1 MNERFKT
8 DLMLYQRNMKDENK
22 TIIKELNEEVANLKK
37 QLSFVYEKDKTI
49 NEQKMQLMEYSKL
62 VEDYSEYKNKLVSII
77 KKYDELKKENT
88 KLADDNNK
96 LKDIITKLKS
106 DSNISET
113 DKIKKIVIDCILERE
128 KHRLDNELN
137 DIEISKDNITEVIN
151 NLK

>member
-8 DLMLYQRNMKDENK
+8 DLMLYQRNMKDDNK
-22 TIIKELNEEVANLKK
+22 TIIKDLNEEVANLKK

-49 NEQKMQLMEYSKL
+49 NELKIQLMEYTKL

-77 KKYDELKKENT
+77 KKYEEVKKENT
-88 KLADDNNK
+88 KLTDTNKK

-106 DSNISET
+106 EDNLSES
-113 DKIKKIVIDCILERE
+113 DKIKKIVINALLEKE
-128 KHRLDNELN
+128 KQRLDGELN
-137 DIEISKDNITEVIN
+137 DIEISKDNITDTIN

>member
-8 DLMLYQRNMKDENK
+8 DLMLYQRNMKDDNK
-22 TIIKELNEEVANLKK
+22 TIIKDLNEEVANLKK

-49 NEQKMQLMEYSKL
+49 NELKIQIMEYSKL
-62 VEDYSEYKNKLVSII
+62 IEDYSEYKNKLVSII

-88 KLADDNNK
+88 RLIDDNKK
-96 LKDIITKLKS
+96 LKDIITKLNS
-106 DSNISET
+106 DNNLCES

-128 KHRLDNELN
+128 KQRLDNELN
-137 DIEISKDNITEVIN
+137 DIELSKDNITEVIN

>member
-8 DLMLYQRNMKDENK
+8 DLMLYQRNIKDDNK
-22 TIIKELNEEVANLKK
+22 TIIKDLNEEVANLKK

-49 NEQKMQLMEYSKL
+49 NELKMQLMEYTKL

-88 KLADDNNK
+88 KLTDDNKK

-106 DSNISET
+106 EDNLSES
-113 DKIKKIVIDCILERE
+113 DKIKKIVIDALLERE
-128 KHRLDNELN
+128 KQRLDGEIN
-137 DIEISKDNITEVIN
+137 DIEISKDNITDVIN